1 MSRFW
6 TAAVAAG
13 LSSESAVVE
22 PGRAGPGRLAAAVR
36 RSVVGVFQFSSVES
50 LTPRGRYSAINAQW
64 LAGGCGDGH
73 TVGPAAAADN

>member
-6 TAAVAAG
+6 TAAVTAG

-22 PGRAGPGRLAAAVR
+22 PGR

-50 LTPRGRYSAINAQW
+50 LTPRGRYSAINARW
-64 LAGGCGDGH
+64 LAGGSGDGH